1 MAYFEDEWNN
11 PIRSDYYL
19 MQVACQAARVMNTK
33 ASQITPEM
41 FKLEFKMETD
51 QPSASKEEG
60 LTKEQLSESVK
71 RMWFSRT
78 DYYKYHPRES

>member
-1 MAYFEDEWNN
+1 MTLLECFEKIGEREYQTWMAYFEDEWNN

-41 FKLEFKMETD
+41 F
-51 QPSASKEEG
+51 
-60 LTKEQLSESVK
+60 
-71 RMWFSRT
+71 
-78 DYYKYHPRES
+78 